1 VIKKR
6 RIGLAALVLGLPLPS
21 CSDAS
26 SPAGDELVDPT
37 GNGGANTAMT
47 SGGRGG
53 SAARGGAGNAP
64 LVTLPPRIAGYLRA
78 SSPRLVVEIDATEAL
93 APYPESIAYLR
104 SWLASVV
111 DKPDGIELEADE
123 ALQPMGSSFE
133 WTFATLDSFARQ
145 HAQADDDAA
154 PRIHVLALDGRYVAE
169 GDPGVILGLAWGNR
183 FVALF
188 QDAIRERCRSG
199 LTGALQQDVC
209 KLAERNVWA
218 HELGHTLGLVD
229 NGIPMQTEHRDPDH
243 GKHDLREGCLMYWAY
258 DGPQVFDTLLARFG
272 SQDQDLDL
280 CDESRQDI
288 EAAR

>member
-1 VIKKR
+1 M
-6 RIGLAALVLGLPLPS
+6 AT
-21 CSDAS
+21 AS
-26 SPAGDELVDPT
+26 A
-37 GNGGANTAMT
+37 
-47 SGGRGG
+47 GRGG
-53 SAARGGAGNAP
+53 STARGGAGNP
-64 LVTLPPRIAGYLRA
+64 TSVTLPPRIAGYLRA
-78 SSPRLVVEIDATEAL
+78 SSPRLVVEIDATEGL
-93 APYPESIAYLR
+93 APYPESIAYLG

-111 DKPDGIELEADE
+111 DKPGGIELEPDE
-123 ALQPMGSSFE
+123 TLETVGSSFE
-133 WTFATLDSFARQ
+133 WTFAALDSFARQ

-188 QDAIRERCRSG
+188 QDAIRARCQNG

-209 KLAERNVWA
+209 KLAERSVWA

-243 GKHDLREGCLMYWAY
+243 GKHDRREGCLMYWAY

-272 SQDQDLDL
+272 SQDQELDL